1 VLTHVRVPAADV
13 DLATDALWQ
22 AGATAIEERT
32 NADGSVTLVSDAAPS
47 AAQPSWRV
55 DTLEDVDLAVVDTWR
70 AHAEA
75 VRAGGRM
82 VIQPPWIARPVG
94 LGRDDVV
101 LEIDPGRAFGSG
113 SPPTTRLV
121 LAALE
126 RLVTPGCAVLD
137 VGCGSGVLAVAAATL
152 GAARVV
158 AIDVDEEAMAATRAN
173 VSRNHVERAVT
184 VANTPVGAVDGAFDI
199 VLANIGL
206 VTITEL
212 APAIAARAPV
222 VVLSGLLADRWRP
235 ILGSFATFALHEVT
249 EEDGWVAVEL
259 HGRTIS

>member
-1 VLTHVRVPAADV
+1 MLTHVRVPAADV

-22 AGATAIEERT
+22 AGATAIEERA
-32 NADGSVTLVSDAAPS
+32 NGDGSITLVADAEPEAPHP
-47 AAQPSWRV
+47 AWRV

-75 VRAGGRM
+75 VRAGDRI
-82 VIQPPWIARPVG
+82 VIQPPWVARPVG
-94 LGRDDVV
+94 LRRDDIV

-113 SPPTTRLV
+113 SHPTTRLV

-137 VGCGSGVLAVAAATL
+137 VGCGSGVLAVAAAQL
-152 GAARVV
+152 GAGSVV
-158 AIDVDEEAMAATRAN
+158 AIDVDEEALEATRAN
-173 VSRNHVERAVT
+173 VSRNHVEQQVT
-184 VANTPVGAVDGAFDI
+184 VAHTPVGAVDGRFDL

-222 VVLSGLLADRWRP
+222 LVLSGLLADRWQP
-235 ILGSFATFALHEVT
+235 VLGAFAELSLNEAR
-249 EEDGWVAVEL
+249 EEDGWVALEL
-259 HGRTIS
+259 RR

>member
-1 VLTHVRVPAADV
+1 MLTHVRVPAADV

-32 NADGSVTLVSDAAPS
+32 NADGSVTLVADAAPT
-47 AAQPSWRV
+47 APHPAWRV

-75 VRAGGRM
+75 VRAGEHF
-82 VIQPPWIARPVG
+82 VIQPPWVARPVG

-113 SPPTTRLV
+113 SHPTTRLV

-126 RLVTPGCAVLD
+126 HLVSPGSAVLD
-137 VGCGSGVLAVAAATL
+137 VGCGSGVVAIGAATL
-152 GAARVV
+152 GASPVV
-158 AIDVDEEAMAATRAN
+158 AIDVDEEALAVTRAN
-173 VSRNHVERAVT
+173 ASRNQVEHAVT
-184 VANTPVGAVDGAFDI
+184 VADTPVGAVDGSFDI

-212 APAIAARAPV
+212 APAIAARAPI
-222 VVLSGLLADRWRP
+222 VVLSGLLADR
-235 ILGSFATFALHEVT
+235 
-249 EEDGWVAVEL
+249 
-259 HGRTIS
+259 